1 MARPKTFDPEA
12 ILDRAIALFQQQGYH
27 GSSLSLMVEHLGINR
42 ASLYDTYGDKE
53 GLYVR
58 ALQRYANLN
67 AAPEMDA
74 PKAKDN
80 VQAGLEAT
88 LARCMANKKA
98 RGCLMLKAA
107 AESGPEAAQDVV
119 KKFVQGWERWFKKAL
134 DSSKRSARSAKRNSK
149 DDAKYLMGQVHALH
163 GMSVLSTDK
172 KAPAALIEQAVA
184 LVG

>member
-12 ILDRAIALFQQQGYH
+12 VLDRAIALFQHHGYH

-58 ALQRYANLN
+58 ALERYAMHH
-67 AAPEMDA
+67 AAPAMDS

-80 VQAGLEAT
+80 VSAGLEAA
-88 LARCMANKKA
+88 LARSMANKKA

-107 AESGPEAAQDVV
+107 AESGPDAAQDVA
-119 KKFVQGWERWFKKAL
+119 KKFFQAWERWFKKAL
-134 DSSKRSARSAKRNSK
+134 DGKRSARAAKRNAK
-149 DDAKYLMGQVHALH
+149 DDAKFLMGQVHALH
-163 GMSVLSTDK
+163 GLSVLSTDK
-172 KAPAALIEQAVA
+172 KAPNALIEQAVA
-184 LVG
+184 LVA